1 MINSSDLVFKAQTEL
16 EVKPP
21 VYINYGGTD
30 IHTITGPVP
39 MVDIATSFNYTD
51 NGELETTVQ
60 TITLTGKI
68 FKIKGTGT
76 DVNGQQQPSGG
87 TTALIQAAS
96 GLSNLFTNCSFGNFT
111 IMCGGA
117 NVVPTATYQ
126 ASGVKVTSFN
136 IDKTEDRWMKTMD
149 YTAVLEYTLPG
160 TGNSS
165 GPTGDAAW
173 VINRSDVWN
182 FEPLDDVT
190 LFTKFNLNPSSMGE
204 WSNPQMMPTA
214 PTVSS
219 RIPAT
224 IFGGGGLAT
233 AAPNPLQVLNVP
245 QFKIT
250 RKLSAKGIPKPSGVV
265 SSSGTLCPTPGQK
278 SLPFLHAKAWVQ
290 AKHHSAFSGGKI
302 MDTGGAPQ
310 KDGSPFLLTLA
321 SLTDSSLPTAFTASN
336 MFLYNHTRSIN
347 IDVYSST
354 YETNDSWL
362 AMPTGTLFTES
373 YTVETSTSDA
383 FIKTVTVAGTIQGLS
398 VVPLGIMTGASGLQP
413 TGTPGTGL
421 GLGFSPT
428 LISGASFTPSP
439 ALTIPDVPDNQLSKN
454 KLFHGSKYENA
465 LSGWLYDIKP
475 YLYRRASITMNSNDR
490 SQDYVPI
497 PPLNPIDPPN
507 NPIYCKETLL
517 NPTPIATTENHDTR
531 KGTLSY
537 SCQYNNMLK
546 MISGT
551 ISENITITNTSPS
564 ETVSETVVIGRAMGP
579 ILQKTGSTA
588 TKKTIA
594 IELVVKPPTGIASSF
609 VQFSG
614 CPLFTGGYIY
624 TTLNTLIDGVKPF
637 GLYPVPTNAATL
649 FDSAFLTQKALNQ
662 AGIVFK
668 TSDTDSWSPTSGRY
682 SRTVEWIY
690 QQCNIDKYY
699 LDH

>member
-68 FKIKGTGT
+68 FKIKGTGY
-76 DVNGQQQPSGG
+76 DVNGQSLPSGG

-96 GLSNLFTNCSFGNFT
+96 GLSKLFTNCNFGNFT
-111 IMCGGA
+111 IMCG
-117 NVVPTATYQ
+117 VPTATPTYQ

-265 SSSGTLCPTPGQK
+265 TSSGTLCPTPGQK
-278 SLPFLHAKAWVQ
+278 PLPFLHAKAWVQ
-290 AKHHSAFSGGKI
+290 AKHHSAFSGGMI
-302 MDTGGAPQ
+302 MGTGGTPQ

-321 SLTDSSLPTAFTASN
+321 SLADSSLPTAFTASN

-421 GLGFSPT
+421 GLGFSSP

-490 SQDYVPI
+490 TQDYVPI

-551 ISENITITNTSPS
+551 ISENITITNISPS
-564 ETVSETVVIGRAMGP
+564 ETVSETVVIGRAIGP

-588 TKKTIA
+588 TKKTIT
-594 IELVVKPPTGIASSF
+594 IELVVKPPSGITSSF

-614 CPLFTGGYIY
+614 CPLYTGGYIY
-624 TTLNTLIDGVKPF
+624 KTLNTLIDGVKPF

>member
-1 MINSSDLVFKAQTEL
+1 MINSSDLVFKAQEAAI
-16 EVKPP
+16 VNPP
-21 VYINYGGTD
+21 VYVNYGGTN

-39 MVDIATSFNYTD
+39 MVDIATAFNYTD

-68 FKIKGTGT
+68 FKIAGTGY
-76 DVNGQQQPSGG
+76 DVNGQSLPSGG

-111 IMCGGA
+111 IMCGI
-117 NVVPTATYQ
+117 PTATPTYQ

-214 PTVSS
+214 PSVNSP
-219 RIPAT
+219 IPAT
-224 IFGGGGLAT
+224 IFGGGGLGG
-233 AAPNPLQVLNVP
+233 AASNPLQVVNVP

-250 RKLSAKGIPKPSGVV
+250 RKLSAKGIPKPTGVV
-265 SSSGTLCPTPGQK
+265 SSSGTYCPTVPERAGAK
-278 SLPFLHAKAWVQ
+278 SPFLHAKAWVQ
-290 AKHHSAFSGGKI
+290 AKHNSAFSGGMI
-302 MDTGGAPQ
+302 LGSGGTPQ
-310 KDGSPFLLTLA
+310 KDGSPFLLTLT
-321 SLTDSSLPTAFTASN
+321 SLSDSLLPAAFTASN
-336 MFLYNHTRSIN
+336 MFLYNHTRSIS

-373 YTVETSTSDA
+373 YTVETTTSDS

-398 VVPLGIMTGASGLQP
+398 IVPLGIMVGASGLQP
-413 TGTPGTGL
+413 TGTGL
-421 GLGFSPT
+421 NLGFSTP
-428 LISGASFTPSP
+428 LISGASFTPYP
-439 ALTIPDVPDNQLSKN
+439 ALAIPDVPNQASKN
-454 KLFHGSKYENA
+454 TLFQGSKYENA

-475 YLYRRASITMNSNDR
+475 YLYRRASITMNNSDR
-490 SQDYVPI
+490 IENYITPI
-497 PPLNPIDPPN
+497 TDPPIPPN
-507 NPIYCKETLL
+507 NPLYCKETLL
-517 NPTPIATTENHDTR
+517 NPTPISTTENHDTR

-551 ISENITITNTSPS
+551 ISENITITNTSPAD
-564 ETVSETVVIGRAMGP
+564 TVSETVIIGRAIGP

-594 IELVVKPPTGIASSF
+594 IELVVKPPSGITSSF
-609 VQFSG
+609 VQFTG
-614 CPLFTGGYIY
+614 CPLYTGGYIY
-624 TTLNTLIDGVKPF
+624 TTLNILIDGVKPF
-637 GLYPVPTNAATL
+637 GLHPVPSNATRL
-649 FDSAFLTQKALNQ
+649 FDSAFLAQKAAKN

-668 TSDTDSWSPTSGRY
+668 TSDTDSWNPTSGRY
-682 SRTVEWIY
+682 TRTVEWTY
-690 QQCNIDKYY
+690 QQCSIDKDY